1 MHEVKKATY
10 VEDYK
15 ILLEFDDSKSK
26 IIDFQKALKDFQG
39 EIFQPLKDVEYFKTF
54 RISDGIATLEWDNG
68 ADISPEFLYYYD
80 L

>member
-1 MHEVKKATY
+1 MHEIKKATY

-26 IIDFQKALKDFQG
+26 IIDFQKALKNFQG
-39 EIFQPLKDVEYFKTF
+39 EIFQPLKNVEYFKTF
-54 RISDGIATLEWDNG
+54 RIFEGIATLEWDNG
-68 ADISPEFLYYYD
+68 ADISPEFLYYFD